1 MVKQGKSMTSFFE
14 EDHSAAKERISALRS
29 RIATECSSEQQLLAA
44 YFDARMEMTERKV
57 DDFTN
62 YLRTATGL
70 LRVIKWLATL
80 SALLGTAYAGF
91 HKHIHF

>member
-1 MVKQGKSMTSFFE
+1 MTEFFE
-14 EDHSAAKERISALRS
+14 ADQSAAKERISALRS
-29 RIATECSSEQQLLAA
+29 RISTECSSEQQLLAA
-44 YFDARMEMTERKV
+44 YFDARMEMTETKV
-57 DDFTN
+57 DAFTN
-62 YLRTATGL
+62 YLRTTIGL